1 MIAEKTKYIE
11 LENVL
16 DLALHQASEGK
27 GKARHAEGQPYDEQP
42 IMWIE
47 KYFPSYQLGQS
58 VKKIHESQR
67 LPKEMAIN
75 ELLGAINYIAAKVI
89 YLQKF
94 DKPTEESFY
103 IPIEKHD

>member
-1 MIAEKTKYIE
+1 MENTKYE
-11 LENVL
+11 SLEKVL
-16 DLALHQASEGK
+16 DLALHQAAEGK
-27 GKARHAEGQPYDEQP
+27 GKARHAEGQAYDEQP

-47 KYFPSYQLGQS
+47 RHFNSYQLGQAA
-58 VKKIHESQR
+58 KKMHESQR

-94 DKPTEESFY
+94 NNETPKDKE
-103 IPIEKHD
+103 